1 MKKILLMAV
10 ILVGVFASVNAQT
23 SNLKDYLGKYVFPEG
38 SPVTEV
44 TITAEDTVLT
54 INSAMGS
61 TPLEKKGVD
70 TFYLAAYDAP
80 IIFKRGADN
89 AVETLTIIVQGMEL
103 TAKREAASSA
113 SPNGSAYAMKEQ
125 DFYDK
130 VWANKTR

>member
-1 MKKILLMAV
+1 MKKIFLMAV
-10 ILVGVFASVNAQT
+10 ILMGVFASVNAQT

-103 TAKREAASSA
+103 TATKVAASFA
-113 SPNGSAYAMKEQ
+113 IKEE
-125 DFYDK
+125 DFYAK
-130 VWANKTR
+130 VWANKNF

>member
-10 ILVGVFASVNAQT
+10 ILMGVMATANAQT
-23 SNLKDYLGKYVFPEG
+23 STLKDYLGKYVFPEG

-61 TPLEKKGVD
+61 TPLEKKGTD

-80 IIFKRGADN
+80 IIFKRGAN
-89 AVETLTIIVQGMEL
+89 NLVETLTIIVQGMEL
-103 TAKREAASSA
+103 TAKREAASFA
-113 SPNGSAYAMKEQ
+113 IKEE
-125 DFYDK
+125 DFYAK
-130 VWANKTR
+130 VWANKNF

>member
-1 MKKILLMAV
+1 MAFILM
-10 ILVGVFASVNAQT
+10 GVFASVNAQT

-44 TITAEDTVLT
+44 TLTVEDTVLT
-54 INSAMGS
+54 INSAMGA
-61 TPLEKKGVD
+61 TALEKKGVD

-89 AVETLTIIVQGMEL
+89 SVETLTIIVQGMEL
-103 TAKREAASSA
+103 TAQKSVASSA
-113 SPNGSAYAMKEQ
+113 SPNGGSYAMKEQ

-130 VWANKTR
+130 VWANKTH

>member
-1 MKKILLMAV
+1 MKKIFLMAC
-10 ILVGVFASVNAQT
+10 ILMGVFASVNAQT

-80 IIFKRGADN
+80 IIFKRGAGN

-103 TAKREAASSA
+103 TAKREAAS
-113 SPNGSAYAMKEQ
+113 YAIKQE
-125 DFYDK
+125 DFYAK
-130 VWANKTR
+130 VWANKNY

>member
-10 ILVGVFASVNAQT
+10 ILVGVMASANAQT
-23 SNLKDYLGKYVFPEG
+23 SPLKDYLGKYVFPEG

-80 IIFKRGADN
+80 IIFKRAADN

-103 TAKREAASSA
+103 TAKRAAAS
-113 SPNGSAYAMKEQ
+113 YAIKEE
-125 DFYDK
+125 DLYAK
-130 VWANKTR
+130 VWANKNF

>member
-1 MKKILLMAV
+1 MKKIFLMAC
-10 ILVGVFASVNAQT
+10 ILMGVFASVNAQT

-61 TPLEKKGVD
+61 TPLERKGVD

-103 TAKREAASSA
+103 TAKRAAAS
-113 SPNGSAYAMKEQ
+113 YAIKQE
-125 DFYDK
+125 DFYAK
-130 VWANKTR
+130 VWANKNY

>member
-1 MKKILLMAV
+1 MKKIFLMAV
-10 ILVGVFASVNAQT
+10 ILMGVIATANAQT
-23 SNLKDYLGKYVFPEG
+23 SPLKDYLGKYVFPEG

-70 TFYLAAYDAP
+70 TFYLSAYDAP

-89 AVETLTIIVQGMEL
+89 SVETLTIIVQGMEL
-103 TAKREAASSA
+103 TAKRTATTFAL
-113 SPNGSAYAMKEQ
+113 KEE
-125 DFYDK
+125 DFYAK
-130 VWANKTR
+130 VWANKNF

>member
-1 MKKILLMAV
+1 MKKIILMAV
-10 ILVGVFASVNAQT
+10 ILMGVFASVNAQT

-44 TITAEDTVLT
+44 TLTIEDTVLT
-54 INSAMGS
+54 INSAMGA
-61 TPLEKKGVD
+61 TALEKKGVD

-80 IIFKRGADN
+80 IIFKRGAN
-89 AVETLTIIVQGMEL
+89 NSVETLTIIVQGMEL
-103 TAKREAASSA
+103 TAQKSVTSSA
-113 SPNGSAYAMKEQ
+113 SPNGGSYAMKEQ

>member
-1 MKKILLMAV
+1 MKKILLMAA
-10 ILVGVFASVNAQT
+10 ILVGVIATANAQT
-23 SNLKDYLGKYVFPEG
+23 SPLKDYLGKYVFPEG

-61 TPLEKKGVD
+61 SPLEKKGVD

-80 IIFKRGADN
+80 IIFKRGANN

-103 TAKREAASSA
+103 TATKVAASFA
-113 SPNGSAYAMKEQ
+113 IKEE
-125 DFYDK
+125 DFYAK
-130 VWANKTR
+130 VWANKNF

>member
-1 MKKILLMAV
+1 MKKIFLMAC
-10 ILVGVFASVNAQT
+10 ILMGVFASVNAQT

-80 IIFKRGADN
+80 IIFKRGAGN

-103 TAKREAASSA
+103 TAKRAAAS
-113 SPNGSAYAMKEQ
+113 YAIKQE
-125 DFYDK
+125 DFYAK
-130 VWANKTR
+130 VWANKNF

>member
-10 ILVGVFASVNAQT
+10 ILVGVMASANAQT
-23 SNLKDYLGKYVFPEG
+23 SPLKDYLGKYVFPEG

-80 IIFKRGADN
+80 IIFKRAADN

-103 TAKREAASSA
+103 TAKRTATTFAL
-113 SPNGSAYAMKEQ
+113 KEE
-125 DFYDK
+125 DFYAK
-130 VWANKTR
+130 VWANKNF